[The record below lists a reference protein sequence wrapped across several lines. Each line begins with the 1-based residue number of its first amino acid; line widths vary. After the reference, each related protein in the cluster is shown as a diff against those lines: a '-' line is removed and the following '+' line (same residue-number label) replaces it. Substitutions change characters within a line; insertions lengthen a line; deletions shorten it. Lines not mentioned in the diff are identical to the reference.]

1 MEAIC
6 KSINKFKSE
15 KALGG
20 VNVSV
25 PKAFLTELDN
35 FQSNINTNTNS
46 RVYSLNNSVFMKNN
60 MQVINLD
67 KEQRKD
73 KRRNDLEEF
82 MKNNNINRN
91 FYNLENNNLNVN
103 SNNNIN

>member
-1 MEAIC
+1 M
-6 KSINKFKSE
+6 S
-15 KALGG
+15 
-20 VNVSV
+20 VSV
-25 PKAFLTELDN
+25 PKVFLDELGR
-35 FQSNINTNTNS
+35 FEINMKTNTNS
-46 RVYSLNNSVFMKNN
+46 RVYSLSNSVFMKNN

-73 KRRNDLEEF
+73 KRKNDLEEF

-91 FYNLENNNLNVN
+91 FFILENNNSNVN